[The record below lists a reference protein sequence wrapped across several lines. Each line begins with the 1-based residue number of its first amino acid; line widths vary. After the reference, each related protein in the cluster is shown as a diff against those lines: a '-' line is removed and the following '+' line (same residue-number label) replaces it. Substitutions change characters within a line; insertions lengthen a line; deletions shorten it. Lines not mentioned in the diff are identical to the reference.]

1 RDVFWRRLFNRPGVW
16 TGGFLK
22 RLLNRFGFDNTIPPS
37 VRLARF
43 ANELGSRLEPWSFSN
58 KERPVLIIDE
68 ANALKRMEKHS
79 NVLTVFNF
87 KIVNVLL
94 DFALTVTQSNS
105 KMHIIF
111 TTSDSL
117 FLDWI
122 TQQTKEILSSMDF
135 GIVYKMTGGRMFF
148 IVDYINQAPARFT
161 TRIHILYRTREKAW
175 PWRGQRNA
183 GKKSDPV
190 LTKFTFFQG
199 PHTSSIRICCHS
211 TKSTSS
217 LCHENACKGDGAGV
231 VLPMKKMIKKI
242 QARYRHFYSIILG
255 KNRVHGSFPNRII
268 LGDRCGYSQKT

>member
-1 RDVFWRRLFNRPGVW
+1 VYSTASGLVLA
-16 TGGFLK
+16 GGSSLK
-22 RLLNRFGFDNTIPPS
+22 FDNTIPPS

-94 DFALTVTQSNS
+94 DFALTMTQSNS

-122 TQQTKEILSSMDF
+122 TQRIKSTYLELLVVGLDISM
-135 GIVYKMTGGRMFF
+135 T
-148 IVDYINQAPARFT
+148 APARFT

-190 LTKFTFFQG
+190 PTKFTFFQG